1 MKRRIKY
8 FEPSE
13 FVCDGVEC
21 YDKMS
26 DDLLRLLS
34 VARHAA
40 GIPFKINSSWRS
52 EAANKR
58 VGGKPNSAH
67 TRGNAVDIACTN
79 SSDRFMILDACMV
92 AGFTRIGIAKTFI
105 HIDVDEDLP
114 DNVIWTY

>member
-21 YDKMS
+21 FDKMS
-26 DDLLRLLS
+26 DNLLLS
-34 VARHAA
+34 LEAARQIA
-40 GIPFKINSSWRS
+40 GIPFHINSSYRDKDTN
-52 EAANKR
+52 ER
-58 VGGKPNSAH
+58 VGGEPNSAH
-67 TRGNAVDIACTN
+67 TRGNAVDIACGN
-79 SSDRFMILDACMV
+79 SSDRFIILEACMAV
-92 AGFTRIGIAKTFI
+92 PFTRVGIAKTFI